1 MAVEKTREELI
12 DALER
17 YFEAYYDVNKASE
30 DSAPLRLRCDLHVNN
45 QKYFLFKKNVMWEAN
60 CHEYVYIFSVPKL
73 TDEMYRLCEQ
83 TAYEAGM
90 RLVDPVPD
98 HMYTYITC
106 VIVADEAE
114 PSAVRALKK
123 CRIYKSFRFSLRGW
137 MEFHTAVLDRSSGRA
152 YTNRSGR
159 AYAKLFNKILQNS
172 KRNK

>member
-1 MAVEKTREELI
+1 MAAEITREELVE
-12 DALER
+12 ALER

-30 DSAPLRLRCDLHVNN
+30 DAAPLRLRCDLHVNN

-73 TDEMYRLCEQ
+73 TDEMYRLCEHV
-83 TAYEAGM
+83 AYEAGM
-90 RLVDPVPD
+90 KLVDPVPD

-106 VIVADEAE
+106 VIVADETE

-123 CRIYKSFRFSLRGW
+123 CHIYKSFRFSLRGW
-137 MEFHTAVLDRSSGRA
+137 MEFHTAVLDRSRGRA

-159 AYAKLFNKILQNS
+159 AYAKLFNKILQKS
-172 KRNK
+172 KGNM

>member
-1 MAVEKTREELI
+1 MAAEKTREELVE
-12 DALER
+12 ALER

-30 DSAPLRLRCDLHVNN
+30 DAAPLRLRCDLHVNN

-73 TDEMYRLCEQ
+73 TDEMYRLCEHV
-83 TAYEAGM
+83 AYEAGM
-90 RLVDPVPD
+90 KLVDPVPD

-106 VIVADEAE
+106 VIVADETE

-137 MEFHTAVLDRSSGRA
+137 MEFHTAVLDRSRGRA

-159 AYAKLFNKILQNS
+159 AYAKLFNKILNLS
-172 KRNK
+172 KGNM